1 MSPCP
6 LAERRGRGRQA
17 AKAEA
22 ARLEGNDAMRQRSYG
37 AAFDCYTIALQ
48 HMPRD
53 HLVLANRSQA
63 GLKLGHFS
71 LVRLTPSPERAGAS
85 SLSHLSRAPLLPPS
99 PGGG

>member
-1 MSPCP
+1 
-6 LAERRGRGRQA
+6 
-17 AKAEA
+17 
-22 ARLEGNDAMRQRSYG
+22 MRQRSYG

-71 LVRLTPSPERAGAS
+71 LVR
-85 SLSHLSRAPLLPPS
+85 PPA
-99 PGGG
+99 